1 MRAINAYLQGWKL
14 TWQHKRMW
22 LLFYGFNLAAA
33 LIATIPISGYLNNT
47 LRESLASSKLLDGFN
62 YTLITDL
69 LNQYGDGIAILM
81 DQTLLLILVF
91 LIITIFLTGG
101 MLHLFRQQVKFDYKV
116 FWYGCQHYFWRLLRL
131 TVYFLLIHLVLLV
144 LFYFLFLRLT
154 NGFSPFKLESEVQ
167 VIAVLQVLIPVYLI
181 LAAFLLMIQDYAKIL
196 IVDKDQSLIFS
207 PFWQNFKIVFKN
219 IRSFSLLYLINL
231 LTALAIWGIYYLL
244 SKVIQN
250 AWVLALI
257 LGQVFVLARIGLN
270 MLNLAS
276 ATLCYQDT
284 LGITADEKN

>member
-33 LIATIPISGYLNNT
+33 LIATIPISGYLSNT
-47 LRESLASSKLLDGFN
+47 LGESLASSKLLDGFN

-69 LNQYGDGIAILM
+69 LNQYGEGISILM

-101 MLHLFRQQVKFDYKV
+101 MLHLFKRQEKFDYKT

-131 TVYFLLIHLVLLV
+131 TIYFLLIQVVLLV

-154 NGFSPFKLESEVQ
+154 NGFSPFKLESEAQ
-167 VIAVLQVLIPVYLI
+167 VISVLQVLIPIYLI
-181 LAAFLLMIQDYAKIL
+181 LATLLLMIQDYAKIHM
-196 IVDKDQSLIFS
+196 VEKDQSFLFY
-207 PFWQNFKIVFKN
+207 PFWQSFKITFKN
-219 IRSFSLLYLINL
+219 FGSFSLLYLINL
-231 LTALAIWGIYYLL
+231 ISALAAWGLYLIL
-244 SKVIQN
+244 SKSVQSI
-250 AWVLALI
+250 WLLALI
-257 LGQVFVLARIGLN
+257 VGQGFVLFRILLN
-270 MLNLAS
+270 MINLAS
-276 ATLCYQDT
+276 ATMRYQSACLINT
-284 LGITADEKN
+284 GNN